1 MSKPGDF
8 SSQSYAPGSKRAA
21 SVPGKSR
28 DKDDMV
34 GLNDKFVQLIDKV
47 KHLENENKKLDTKLK
62 ILKEQEDYKAKVDE
76 VVKQMKDELEQQI
89 ANLLRDQKKLQDELE
104 HKDRELDDTKNKYH
118 DEVQKK
124 NDLENEFII
133 AKKEVDDGHLKAV
146 DLALELEDQMG
157 NLDFLR
163 VGFDEEIKELQSLIQ
178 NETLIIRDNNHRL
191 LDMDEIIEN
200 AKKQYAEMAARAR
213 DQADQWNQKK
223 IDELVYTAG
232 KRESEVREMRRDISD
247 MQRLVERLK
256 AELETLT
263 RREVSIKREI
273 ELVTVEGDEGV
284 ETALRDKAKLEE
296 ALRRAKQDLAR
307 LLREYQ
313 DLMNLKLALDIEI
326 ATYRKLLEG
335 EEKRMNEL
343 MRNGDA
349 QPPVKP
355 QSPEKT
361 PLQPLSED
369 TTPQTPIIPTKMP
382 LPYNSSKKRVLIRVD
397 VENGKV
403 VSQSSCYED
412 ED

>member
-343 MRNGDA
+343 MRNGDF
-349 QPPVKP
+349 
-355 QSPEKT
+355 
-361 PLQPLSED
+361 
-369 TTPQTPIIPTKMP
+369 
-382 LPYNSSKKRVLIRVD
+382 
-397 VENGKV
+397 
-403 VSQSSCYED
+403 
-412 ED
+412 